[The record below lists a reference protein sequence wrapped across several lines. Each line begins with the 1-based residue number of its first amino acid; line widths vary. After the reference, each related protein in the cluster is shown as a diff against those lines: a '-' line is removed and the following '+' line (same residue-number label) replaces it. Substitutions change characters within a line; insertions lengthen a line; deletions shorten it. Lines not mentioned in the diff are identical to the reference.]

1 MLSDDPPKPESDP
14 KPRVDPRPTVRLDP
28 RDLKPSWP
36 IAVASL
42 EQLTDWAVFALR
54 LGTLALI
61 QECVR
66 DLAQRD
72 AKAETV
78 ERLRQL
84 VEAIAHM
91 PCLTDPA
98 WQRLSDA
105 RGIWRPNVQDK
116 PTKKTSP
123 KKPLTISIHGDGI
136 DIDASFASGVPDFK
150 SLFENNGK
158 PLPFS
163 MSSRR
168 AARRHPPGQIDQH
181 RQHRRHHRTCPPED
195 LGVITAAIT
204 ARHTWDAKE
213 AAAAADQPPAP
224 DNHQS

>member
-1 MLSDDPPKPESDP
+1 MSK
-14 KPRVDPRPTVRLDP
+14 T
-28 RDLKPSWP
+28 
-36 IAVASL
+36 
-42 EQLTDWAVFALR
+42 
-54 LGTLALI
+54 
-61 QECVR
+61 
-66 DLAQRD
+66 
-72 AKAETV
+72 
-78 ERLRQL
+78 
-84 VEAIAHM
+84 
-91 PCLTDPA
+91 
-98 WQRLSDA
+98 
-105 RGIWRPNVQDK
+105 K

-158 PLPFS
+158 PFPFS
-163 MSSRR
+163 MSVTPGGAQAP
-168 AARRHPPGQIDQH
+168 AAESISIASIVDIIGR
-181 RQHRRHHRTCPPED
+181 CAPED

>member
-91 PCLTDPA
+91 PF
-98 WQRLSDA
+98 
-105 RGIWRPNVQDK
+105 
-116 PTKKTSP
+116 
-123 KKPLTISIHGDGI
+123 DG
-136 DIDASFASGVPDFK
+136 
-150 SLFENNGK
+150 
-158 PLPFS
+158 
-163 MSSRR
+163 
-168 AARRHPPGQIDQH
+168 
-181 RQHRRHHRTCPPED
+181 
-195 LGVITAAIT
+195 
-204 ARHTWDAKE
+204 
-213 AAAAADQPPAP
+213 
-224 DNHQS
+224 